1 MLGEHTK
8 EIVKIQYIRKIN
20 NMELKEGDKY
30 IHFTNRGGINKG
42 EVKSCG
48 SHTVIDSFNC
58 VTYKKYHIFN
68 TKGIMLELDGSDG
81 KIYKVENE
89 FTAEEC
95 KNFHNVIEKAQE
107 MKSSYQDLHRNG
119 VDL

>member
-8 EIVKIQYIRKIN
+8 EIVKIQHIRKN
-20 NMELKEGDKY
+20 NMDLKEGDKY

-81 KIYKVENE
+81 KIYKVVNE
-89 FTAEEC
+89 LTPEQG
-95 KNFHNVIEKAQE
+95 KNVLDFMEKAQE
-107 MKSSYQDLHRNG
+107 MKSSYQELHRNG
-119 VDL
+119 VEL

>member
-1 MLGEHTK
+1 
-8 EIVKIQYIRKIN
+8 
-20 NMELKEGDKY
+20 
-30 IHFTNRGGINKG
+30 
-42 EVKSCG
+42 
-48 SHTVIDSFNC
+48 
-58 VTYKKYHIFN
+58 
-68 TKGIMLELDGSDG
+68 MLELDGSDG